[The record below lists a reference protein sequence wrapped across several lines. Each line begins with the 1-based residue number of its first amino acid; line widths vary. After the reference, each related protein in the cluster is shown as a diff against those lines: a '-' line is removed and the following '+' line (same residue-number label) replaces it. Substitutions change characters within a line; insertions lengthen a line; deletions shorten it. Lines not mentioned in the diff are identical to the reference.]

1 MITVEDVAAFARAA
15 HAGQTDK
22 LGRDYCEE
30 HLAPIA
36 AKLAD
41 VGPEAEIAAWLH
53 DVLEDT
59 SVTVDQLRELG
70 VPETVVAAVVSVSK
84 REGEPYDA
92 LIARAAADP
101 LGRLVK
107 LAADNE
113 RNLESNDE
121 RARRDPD
128 LARRLRTKYEHART
142 QLLATGQHGLD

>member
-15 HAGQTDK
+15 HTGQTDK
-22 LGRDYCEE
+22 LGRDYCEY

-41 VGPEAEIAAWLH
+41 VSPEAEMAGWLH

-107 LAADNE
+107 LADNE

-121 RARRDPD
+121 LAQRDPD
-128 LARRLRTKYEHART
+128 LARRLRMKYEHARK